1 MAQPTIVDSRRRGTP
16 TQCPSCRILLDFD
29 RPHSYSGKLQIR
41 CAECKYVYEFI
52 PQSQESS
59 GAGTST
65 GAGASNHGFASG
77 GGGSGGSGR
86 RGAGTDADP
95 IETEYYE
102 ILGVQVMA
110 TQEEIKKAYRKMAIK
125 LHPDKN
131 RDDPAAEENFKQLSI
146 AYQVLSDPNLRAIY
160 NRNGQKKGG
169 GGVEPAGGFQDPEVV
184 FGTMFG
190 GERFHDWIG
199 TISIVFSGKD
209 MKDALEN
216 EQEQQTEM
224 AQYISAAQAAGRPVA
239 MGPGGQP
246 VMTPE
251 LLARRQQRQKAL
263 QDKKTAARKERV
275 ERLAQNLINKLSIY
289 TESAH
294 GENDKAVTA
303 SFKEICRIEAEELS
317 KENYGYELLQAIGR
331 TYISKGEHYEAS
343 NSFAPLGWFHGAR
356 QNFNL
361 IGDTVST
368 LRAAIELKTVF
379 QKLQEAEQSGL
390 SAEHVRKL
398 EEQAAEQGV
407 RVIWKGAKLEVEG
420 VIRNVCDEVLND
432 KNVTAKTRDLRA
444 TALKLMGEA
453 FISIKKSGEEEQAKP
468 ASVAH

>member
-29 RPHSYSGKLQIR
+29 RPHSYSGQLQIR
-41 CAECKYVYEFI
+41 CAECKYVYAYI
-52 PQSQESS
+52 PQQDTSAA
-59 GAGTST
+59 GAST
-65 GAGASNHGFASG
+65 GAGNTAGQGATG
-77 GGGSGGSGR
+77 IGR

-102 ILGVQVMA
+102 VLGVNVLA
-110 TQEEIKKAYRKMAIK
+110 TQDEIKKAYRKMAIK

-131 RDDPAAEENFKQLSI
+131 RDDPSAEEN
-146 AYQVLSDPNLRAIY
+146 VLSDPNLRAIY
-160 NRNGQKKGG
+160 NRNGQKSG

-190 GERFHDWIG
+190 GERFQDWIG
-199 TISIVFSGKD
+199 TISKD

-216 EQEQQTEM
+216 EAEQQTEM
-224 AQYISAAQAAGRPVA
+224 AQYISQAQASGNPVVTGA
-239 MGPGGQP
+239 GGQP
-246 VMTPE
+246 VLTPE

-263 QDKKTAARKERV
+263 ADKKAAARKERV
-275 ERLAQNLINKLSIY
+275 EKLAQNLINKLSIY

-303 SFKEICRIEAEELS
+303 SFKVGLIREQDDTYSELS

-343 NSFAPLGWFHGAR
+343 NQFAPLGWFHGAK

-379 QKLQEAEQSGL
+379 QKLQEAEKSGL

-432 KNVTAKTRDLRA
+432 KNVHNVV
-444 TALKLMGEA
+444 
-453 FISIKKSGEEEQAKP
+453 S
-468 ASVAH
+468 